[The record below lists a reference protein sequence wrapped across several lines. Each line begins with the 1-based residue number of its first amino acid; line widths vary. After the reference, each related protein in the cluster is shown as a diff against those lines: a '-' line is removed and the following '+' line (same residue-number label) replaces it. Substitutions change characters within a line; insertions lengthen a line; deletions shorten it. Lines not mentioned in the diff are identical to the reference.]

1 MSLQKTT
8 GNILEIGDKVKIN
21 LQYLEWDVEE
31 NGGDGIEF
39 TASGKN
45 YLRYAREH
53 PDEVYTVVDIN
64 PEYECCPYVLSGYM
78 SDNTWESNHQVCEED
93 PEVRAEAMQAYM
105 EDEWEK
111 TGRIGTLESFEI
123 TMMMDK
129 LSIEDRRKLVNVARA
144 MFPDA
149 AII

>member
-64 PEYECCPYVLSGYM
+64 PEY
-78 SDNTWESNHQVCEED
+78 
-93 PEVRAEAMQAYM
+93 
-105 EDEWEK
+105 
-111 TGRIGTLESFEI
+111 
-123 TMMMDK
+123 
-129 LSIEDRRKLVNVARA
+129 
-144 MFPDA
+144 
-149 AII
+149 